1 MSTIAR
7 VRAGDGAGP
16 ERTPTDLRDAGSFD
30 HVGRDQ
36 GAKEF
41 IAGAVLADLAD
52 RDPRIVCA
60 TADLTYVT
68 QLAVFA
74 RRHPDRMFQF
84 GISERTM
91 LSAAAGLA
99 TCGLLPYVSTF
110 ASFSAILGYEN
121 IRTDMAYPDLPVR
134 VLATHCGI
142 SMGFF
147 GTSHHATEDIA
158 ALRAVANITVL
169 SPPDGAATEALLRAT
184 VDLPGPI
191 YFRLGRGRERPLY
204 DAPPEG
210 YGPGAP
216 RVVRTGSDVLLV
228 ATGIMVGEAAA
239 AAEALAR
246 DGISATVLDVH
257 TLKPFDAAA
266 VAEHAARHPAVVVVE
281 EHTVEGGLGT
291 LVVEAVAAAG
301 AGGPVYKHG
310 LYDEYGIIGPPSHLY
325 RYYGLE
331 TEGIQAVTRRVL
343 DLVDGGGFP
352 RRDPAPLWTEED
364 KRRVLDRY
372 GATGA

>member
-7 VRAGDGAGP
+7 ARAGDGRGP
-16 ERTPTDLRDAGSFD
+16 LRTPTDLRDDGSFD
-30 HVGRDQ
+30 HVGRDH

-52 RDPRIVCA
+52 EDPRIVCA
-60 TADLTYVT
+60 TADLTYVA
-68 QLAVFA
+68 QLAVFGQ
-74 RRHPDRMFQF
+74 RHPRRLFQF
-84 GISERTM
+84 GISERNM

-99 TCGLLPYVSTF
+99 TCGLRPYASTF
-110 ASFSAILGYEN
+110 ASFSAILGYES

-134 VLATHCGI
+134 VIATHCGI

-184 VDLPGPI
+184 VDLPGPV

-204 DAPPEG
+204 DVPPQD

-216 RVVRTGSDVLLV
+216 RVVRQGRDVLLV
-228 ATGIMVGEAAA
+228 ATGIMVGA
-239 AAEALAR
+239 AAEAADALAE

-266 VAEHAARHPAVVVVE
+266 VAEHAARHAAIVTIE

-301 AGGPVYKHG
+301 VGRPVYKHG
-310 LYDEYGIIGPPSHLY
+310 LYDEYGIIGPPAHLY

-331 TEGIQAVTRRVL
+331 PEGIETVTRRVL
-343 DLVDGGGFP
+343 DLVSGGGFP
-352 RRDPAPLWTEED
+352 RGAAAPLWTAED
-364 KRRVLDRY
+364 KQTILERY
-372 GATGA
+372 SGAGH